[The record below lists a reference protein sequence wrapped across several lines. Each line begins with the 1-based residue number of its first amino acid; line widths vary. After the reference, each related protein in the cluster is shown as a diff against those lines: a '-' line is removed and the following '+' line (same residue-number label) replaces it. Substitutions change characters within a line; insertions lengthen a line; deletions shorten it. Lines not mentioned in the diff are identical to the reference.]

1 MYNRIGCNMAN
12 VYKEHPTW
20 VEAKLNTA
28 TEHELEQLFLKHE
41 LLLDPRNF
49 TVFFFGQSTVLN
61 AQEYK
66 FLKAILTKKGERVK
80 AEKLMKQI
88 KSECKQELMQK
99 LSYRIKS
106 KIKCKL
112 KAVSSSRIPIS
123 GNQWIIVDHDYDKN
137 QKFDE
142 FNHAYTFQDFSF
154 EQYFKMLIS
163 VKDGYYF
170 TDFKPST

>member
-1 MYNRIGCNMAN
+1 MYNGIGYNMAN

-20 VEAKLNTA
+20 MEAKLNTA
-28 TEHELEQLFLKHE
+28 TEYELNQLILKHE

-66 FLKAILTKKGERVK
+66 FLRAILTKKGERVK

-88 KSECKQELMQK
+88 KSGCKQELMQT

-112 KAVSSSRIPIS
+112 KEVSASKIPIS
-123 GNQWIIVDHDYDKN
+123 ENEWVLVDQNYEHNRDIDK
-137 QKFDE
+137 FG
-142 FNHAYTFQDFSF
+142 HAYTFQDFNF
-154 EQYFKMLIS
+154 EQFFKMLIS
-163 VKDGYYF
+163 VKDGYYY
-170 TDFKPST
+170 TDFRPA